1 MPISFSSFNEWIAE
15 CEIKNTPPWVPP
27 LEYEIYEKQRT
38 KEEVYK
44 RLAEVYKAMKDAINT
59 GLNEDVRSISG
70 MIDNG
75 AKKVRDSKINVLDD
89 TFRELVYITLA
100 AKEVNSSM
108 GIIVAAPTAGAS
120 GIMPGVL
127 YMLQK
132 IHNLSD
138 ETIYNSMLV
147 AGGIGIIIE
156 QKASISGAVGGCQAE
171 TGTAA
176 AMGAGAI
183 VSALGGTMKQVA
195 NAVAIAIMDL
205 LGLVCDPVAGL
216 VEIPCVMRNAS
227 AAAVAF
233 TSAQMAIA
241 DYDAIIPADEVI
253 EAMGKIGQEMDP
265 KYKET
270 ALGGIADTPTARKI
284 AEKIWQDPDD
294 IIIEE

>member
-15 CEIKNTPPWVPP
+15 CEIKKSPPWVPP
-27 LEYEIYEKQRT
+27 LEYEIYEKQRS
-38 KEEVYK
+38 KEEIYQK
-44 RLAEVYKAMKDAINT
+44 LAEVYAAMKDAIKT
-59 GLNEDVRSISG
+59 GLTENVRSISG

-75 AKKVRDSKINVLDD
+75 AKKVKNCKINVLDD
-89 TFRELVYITLA
+89 TFRELVYTTLA

-132 IHNLSD
+132 IHNLPD

-147 AGGIGIIIE
+147 SGGIGIIIE

-183 VSALGGTMKQVA
+183 VSALGGNMQQVA

-227 AAAVAF
+227 AASIAF
-233 TSAQMAIA
+233 TAAQMAIA
-241 DYDAIIPADEVI
+241 NYDPIIPVDEVI
-253 EAMGKIGQEMDP
+253 DAMGKIGQEMDP

-284 AEKIWQDPDD
+284 AKKIWKNPED
-294 IIIEE
+294 IITEE